1 MLHCVFQRPLFCSTS
16 TEHVR
21 NGLIGL
27 MKLSSLTDL
36 AENDMAISSNLLAEL
51 DVYRGGRY
59 PQNLKL
65 SIGKYIRAS
74 RKAGVTWYSLIL
86 ELSLARQTVKAWSDL
101 VSKAPKL
108 VPVRIPEAV
117 QRTQV
122 TLVSQ
127 AGWRLEDVEL
137 AATLFRDLAQ

>member
-36 AENDMAISSNLLAEL
+36 AENDMAISSDLLAEL

-65 SIGKYIRAS
+65 STGKYIRAS
-74 RKAGVTWYSLIL
+74 RKAGVTWYSLCL

-101 VSKAPKL
+101 
-108 VPVRIPEAV
+108 EAV

-122 TLVSQ
+122 MLVSQ